1 MLGSESSTASNCS
14 RRMCELSLP
23 HFPKARCDHPSRRD
37 EFRARDLPPQLRGLY
52 TDAGVGLVRCVS
64 SSEVFRSNDYSKL
77 GAHWYHGQKK
87 AYATKHQCRRTGEL
101 VQKRMGS
108 PKVYRGDRT
117 LDDFKS
123 VDVGFGVTKDEVI
136 IQRPCRTK
144 MLPLDAVCDPLK
156 YKAQVK
162 ERERNS
168 EEERRLRYQEA
179 EEAKRRAAR
188 RSAEEREEEARQLRE
203 RLQKERYDRA
213 NRS

>member
-1 MLGSESSTASNCS
+1 MDWFNERDGFRDGFSLATDEATTTPTRPRTSATPQLPRIRTQSASSYKTYGSSIHDDSTAGWSTTASNCS

-101 VQKRMGS
+101 VQKRIGS
-108 PKVYRGDRT
+108 PKVYWAANKR
-117 LDDFKS
+117 F
-123 VDVGFGVTKDEVI
+123 V
-136 IQRPCRTK
+136 
-144 MLPLDAVCDPLK
+144 
-156 YKAQVK
+156 QVQTPESAK
-162 ERERNS
+162 LRNNM
-168 EEERRLRYQEA
+168 
-179 EEAKRRAAR
+179 K
-188 RSAEEREEEARQLRE
+188 
-203 RLQKERYDRA
+203 
-213 NRS
+213 